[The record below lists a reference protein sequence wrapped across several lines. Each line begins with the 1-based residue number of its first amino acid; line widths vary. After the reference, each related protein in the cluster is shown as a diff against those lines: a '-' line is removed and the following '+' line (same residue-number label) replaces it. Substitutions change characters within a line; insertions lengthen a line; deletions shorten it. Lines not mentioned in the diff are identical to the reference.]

1 MTVATE
7 YLWRRLTRFC
17 ASLTSFE
24 SAPIEACGGCKGQVV
39 GGLRDHLPQAVRSA

>member
-7 YLWRRLTRFC
+7 CLWRRLTRSC

-24 SAPIEACGGCKGQVV
+24 YAPIEACDGFKGQVV
-39 GGLRDHLPQAVRSA
+39 GGLRDHLPRAVRRA